1 MKQLQII
8 ADKTAISLSVIC
20 TLHCLVLPFVV
31 VMLPALAALNLQDET
46 FHLWMVIAVIPIS
59 LLALTMGCKKHGDY
73 RVPLL
78 GVTGLSL
85 LILAVFL
92 DHDLIGETGEVVLT
106 VLGATIIS
114 AGHLLN
120 YRLCQR
126 HRCECHS

>member
-59 LLALTMGCKKHGDY
+59 LLALTMGCKKHRDY
-73 RVPLL
+73 RVPFL

-85 LILAVFL
+85 LILAVVL
-92 DHDLIGETGEVVLT
+92 DHDLIGVTG
-106 VLGATIIS
+106 
-114 AGHLLN
+114 
-120 YRLCQR
+120 
-126 HRCECHS
+126 

>member
-59 LLALTMGCKKHGDY
+59 LLALTMGCKKHRDY

-78 GVTGLSL
+78 GITGLSL
-85 LILAVFL
+85 LILAVVL

-106 VLGATIIS
+106 VLGATIIA

-126 HRCECHS
+126 HHCECHS